1 MSIFGSVTTAV
12 SGLNAQSKAFSNLSN
27 NIANSQT
34 TGYKASDTAFQ
45 DFVTN
50 DQNYTNDASG
60 NDSVAAHTVQRN
72 DVQGTVTQSTNDLA
86 LAISGNGFFNVQE
99 VAGNANSAT
108 PSFNTQQYYTRNG
121 DFSRNAQ
128 GYLVNT
134 SGAFLDGYQVG
145 ADGAMST
152 KLAPIQIKDV
162 AFQPTQSSMLSV
174 SGAIGST
181 TKAGASSATQGT
193 AYDASGKAQTV
204 KLNWQQDS
212 QDPLQWTVSADGS
225 DKSTA
230 VSFSNDGAL
239 ASVGGISTIGATG
252 KFTYDGKPQNMTVD
266 LGTIGG
272 NGGVS
277 LTTGSTPV
285 TGSATMNSDSV
296 TSGNFQGLA
305 MRSDGSVMASFDNG
319 QSQLVAKIPI
329 ATFANVNGLSPQD
342 GQNYIATSAS
352 GSATQNSVGTGGAGA
367 LDTGS
372 VESSTTDLT
381 SDLSQLIVAQQA
393 YGANTKVVTTANQ
406 LMQTTIAMIQ

>member
-86 LAISGNGFFNVQE
+86 LAISGNGFFNVQK

-128 GYLVNT
+128 GYLINT

-145 ADGAMST
+145 VDGAMST

-181 TKAGASSATQGT
+181 TQAGASSVTQGT

-239 ASVGGISTIGATG
+239 ASVGDISTIGATG

-342 GQNYIATSAS
+342 GQNYIATSSS
-352 GSATQNSVGTGGAGA
+352 GGATQNSVGTGGAGA